1 MRATIQHIKKEL
13 SGFYPETEIKA
24 FVRIILEN
32 VCGLNYTEQILKID
46 EVIDSESSKK
56 IAEVVERLKKFEP
69 VQYIFGETEFY
80 GLKLKVTPAV
90 LIPRPETEELVN
102 WIADT
107 VFGDDLAVIDIG
119 TGSGCLALSLKKQFP
134 QADVSGVDISEESL
148 EVARQNALLNNLD
161 VTFFN
166 ADILRWEEF
175 DRKSYSLIVSNPPY
189 VRESEKELME
199 PNVLEYE
206 PTTALF
212 VPDEN
217 PLLYYIALARFAKTH
232 LTENGWLFLEINEM
246 FGSETEELLKKEGFK
261 EIEIKKDLNGKERMI
276 SCRKN
281 NF

>member
-13 SGFYPETEIKA
+13 SGIYPETEIKA

-32 VCGLNYTEQILKID
+32 VCGLNYTDQVLKID

-90 LIPRPETEELVN
+90 LIPRPETEELVH
-102 WIADT
+102 WIAET
-107 VFGDDLAVIDIG
+107 ISGDNLAVIDIG

-148 EVARQNALLNNLD
+148 EVARQNALLSNLD

-166 ADILRWEEF
+166 ADILRWKEY
-175 DRKSYSLIVSNPPY
+175 DWKSYSLIVSNPPY
-189 VRESEKELME
+189 VRESEKKLME

-206 PTTALF
+206 PGTALF

-217 PLLYYIALARFAKTH
+217 PLLYYVALARFAKTH
-232 LTENGWLFLEINEM
+232 LTENGRLFLEINEM
-246 FGSETEELLKKEGFK
+246 FGIETEELLRKEGFK
-261 EIEIKKDLNGKERMI
+261 EIEIKEDMNGKVRMVR
-276 SCRKN
+276 CRKN

>member
-13 SGFYPETEIKA
+13 TGFYPETEIKA

-32 VCGLNYTEQILKID
+32 VCGLNYTDQILKIG
-46 EVIDSESSKK
+46 EVIDLESRKK
-56 IAEVVERLKKFEP
+56 IVEVVERLKKFEP

-102 WIADT
+102 WIAET
-107 VFGDDLAVIDIG
+107 VSGDDLPIIDIG
-119 TGSGCLALSLKKQFP
+119 TGTGCLALSLKKQFP

-148 EVARQNALLNNLD
+148 EVARQNARLNNLD

-166 ADILRWEEF
+166 ADILRWEEY
-175 DRKSYSLIVSNPPY
+175 DWKGYSLIVSNPPY

-206 PTTALF
+206 PGTALF

-217 PLLYYIALARFAKTH
+217 PLLYYVALSRFAKTH

-246 FGSETEELLKKEGFK
+246 FGSETEELLRKEGFK
-261 EIEIKKDLNGKERMI
+261 EIEIKKDLNGKERMV